1 MKHKILDENVL
12 VQVDG
17 FIVTASVVLST
28 APGGKTVNYVDESG
42 KIIKSVAFS
51 RSPYYSKDLETGDK
65 Y

>member
-28 APGGKTVNYVDESG
+28 APGGKTVNYVDERG
-42 KIIKSVAFS
+42 RIIK
-51 RSPYYSKDLETGDK
+51 
-65 Y
+65 

>member
-28 APGGKTVNYVDESG
+28 APGGKTVNYVDERG
-42 KIIKSVAFS
+42 RIIKSEACS
-51 RSPYYSKDLETGDK
+51 RSPYYSKDTETGDK
-65 Y
+65 

>member
-28 APGGKTVNYVDESG
+28 APGGKTVNYVDERG
-42 KIIKSVAFS
+42 RIIKSEAYS
-51 RSPYYSKDLETGDK
+51 RSPYYSKYTETCDK
-65 Y
+65 

>member
-28 APGGKTVNYVDESG
+28 APGGKTVNYVDERG
-42 KIIKSVAFS
+42 RIIKSEVYS
-51 RSPYYSKDLETGDK
+51 RSPYYSKDTETGDK
-65 Y
+65 